1 MNSNR
6 TLSFLGFKSGY
17 NDRDAHSLRTAAQEV
32 CQRAFS
38 ALTADIPDE
47 PAGDDT
53 IFLMLDAYVKR
64 RVAWYGLALVEV
76 NAAMR
81 GIDILYRVLTGD
93 RRVDCTDIAEVE
105 NLCTDGGQLAYVRLT
120 FRYNDMDKDIVEF
133 LPDRAVPGV
142 PLFAMATLY
151 RCTDEYLCSM
161 GGSVVELARD
171 LAGQQ
176 ALKLMDE

>member
-1 MNSNR
+1 MKR
-6 TLSFLGFKSGY
+6 TISFLGF
-17 NDRDAHSLRTAAQEV
+17 DAQFDERDAQSLRTAAQDI
-32 CQRAFS
+32 CQRAFA

-53 IFLMLDAYVKR
+53 LFLMIDAYSKR
-64 RVAWYGLALVEV
+64 RVPWYGLALVEV
-76 NAAMR
+76 NAAMH
-81 GIDILYRVLTGD
+81 GIDLMYCVAHEGERI
-93 RRVDCTDIAEVE
+93 DCTDIAEVE
-105 NLCTDGGQLAYVRLT
+105 SLCRDGGQLAYVRLT
-120 FRYNDMDKDIVEF
+120 FKYNDMDTDLLEF

-161 GGSVVELARD
+161 GGSVVELSRD
-171 LAGQQ
+171 MAGQQ